1 MYLRIHVLIFY
12 FIGNLGNVVFC
23 KEKSISARDIFLI
36 TENDKICTI
45 NGYVKFSE
53 GEFLIEDSEVQFLFE
68 KAEI

>member
-12 FIGNLGNVVFC
+12 FRGNLGNVVFC
-23 KEKSISARDIFLI
+23 KGYFLI
-36 TENDKICTI
+36 TENDKICMI

-53 GEFLIEDSEVQFLFE
+53 EEFLVEDSGVQFLFG